1 MITLEDIILIKTYHK
16 YTPVYN
22 LIYLDNN
29 YNIKE
34 IINNYLNNHL
44 SIIDSINDLYII
56 STDDFIPK
64 YGLCTNDGNIIT
76 YPIYDYIDNNIY
88 NNRILVRKNNKYG
101 YIDTNGTNIIPC
113 TRSYSYYY
121 IKENISKYI
130 NKVLPINI
138 IFKCPNM
145 IDKTILDISSNNNT
159 NYNFYDFIN
168 HKFIYIK
175 DYKIGL
181 KITLSNNNYII
192 DENTNTKDS
201 NFIKVLKRLK

>member
-1 MITLEDIILIKTYHK
+1 MITLEDILLIKIYHK
-16 YTPVYN
+16 YIPVYN

-29 YNIKE
+29 YNIKD
-34 IINNYLNNHL
+34 IINNYLNSHL

-56 STDDFIPK
+56 KTDDLIPK

-76 YPIYDYIDNNIY
+76 YPIYDYVDNTIY

-101 YIDTNGTNIIPC
+101 YIDTNGINIVPC

-121 IKENISKYI
+121 TKENISKYN

-138 IFKCPNM
+138 IFKCPSM

-159 NYNFYDFIN
+159 NYNFYNFIN
-168 HKFIYIK
+168 HKFIFIEN
-175 DYKIGL
+175 YKIV
-181 KITLSNNNYII
+181 LSDNTYVIE
-192 DENTNTKDS
+192 ENTNTEEN
-201 NFIKVLKRLK
+201 NFIKVIKRLK